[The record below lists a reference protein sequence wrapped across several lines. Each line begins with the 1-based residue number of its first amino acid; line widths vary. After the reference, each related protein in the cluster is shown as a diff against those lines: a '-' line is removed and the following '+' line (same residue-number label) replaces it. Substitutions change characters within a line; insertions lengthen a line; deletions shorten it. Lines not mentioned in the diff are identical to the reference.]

1 MRTTNERENNEGDL
15 AEEFLQYELMSET
28 RAYIERGQ
36 STEGPIRCI
45 PMY

>member
-1 MRTTNERENNEGDL
+1 MRPTNERENNEGDL
-15 AEEFLQYELMSET
+15 AEKFLQHELMNET

-45 PMY
+45 LMY